1 MTSSETSPLLENGS
15 YSAHRNPP
23 LTRRVVSFMKGED
36 EPSWAESF
44 KFFIFG
50 TWFNILLVFIPLS
63 FISHSMDW
71 DAGLIFLFS
80 FLAIVPLAKV
90 DTTPIIRFLED

>member
-1 MTSSETSPLLENGS
+1 MTTSETSPLLENGGLS
-15 YSAHRNPP
+15 GHRNPS
-23 LTRRVVSFMKGED
+23 LTRRIINFMKGED
-36 EPSWAESF
+36 EPSWTESF

-71 DAGLIFLFS
+71 DAGLVFLFS
-80 FLAIVPLAKV
+80 FMAIVPLAKV
-90 DTTPIIRFLED
+90 IITPIIRLED

>member
-1 MTSSETSPLLENGS
+1 MTSSENSPLLENGGLS
-15 YSAHRNPP
+15 GHRNPS
-23 LTRRVVSFMKGED
+23 LFRRVRNFMKGED
-36 EPSWAESF
+36 EPSWTESF

-63 FISHSMDW
+63 FISHSLDW
-71 DAGLIFLFS
+71 DAGLVFLFS

-90 DTTPIIRFLED
+90 IITPIIRLED